1 MWHKFLYCTLVPMIS
16 SMAFVT
22 GQCTNYELQSNQYKR
37 SSSYQL
43 TGTDVA
49 ISDNFLSEGWYRFQS
64 GAGNDMVT
72 SAPSIAMCG
81 TLYPVW
87 LDGSLPLQGEGTV
100 DRTACVVGLTRSC
113 ESTISIK
120 IRNCGTY
127 NVYYLRKT
135 PILASGYCFG
145 EQVRCPDGQGSEN
158 GFTPG
163 CQMLPAITVS
173 PVVDADLEDIPSQ
186 NSALGSTM
194 KSYFECTFNKPSMG
208 PYYFDITWYIN
219 EDEVR
224 RMTNV
229 VYEDIASTRL
239 LPEHWVHQYNLNM
252 VVRCSVRVH
261 TSSGGTPSN
270 EMSSRDYQAGIF
282 PESFI
287 YHLDEG
293 QTMSIPFQVTYP
305 VGCLF
310 TNLESN
316 CKTVIYM
323 LTPYYQSSVVDTCQN
338 IQSTEAVLF
347 KENKC
352 GIVISSNTWRESK
365 VLNVTGNIDNLINER
380 DREIYIRLGNNGPGG
395 DPFRAWDNVIMPDI
409 KVYIS
414 DVDNTISNRICKLQT
429 DPRFWTF
436 DNKRH
441 DIYTAGEFVL
451 YRHKKR
457 NVEVHALFTAC
468 SGDSDDLGAACTC
481 GVAIRVE
488 DSLYVYRTCDE
499 VSYQTVSLL
508 AHHSTIYEICDD
520 KHMIITTEY
529 DYTVITLPSGTTVKY
544 NVYSNWIQ
552 HLQIIPSVFDIG
564 NLEGICGDANGNDSD
579 DFVAPDG
586 RTPASERREDIDS
599 IINTWKIDPAS
610 PNSLFGSNPSLEN
623 TDHDVQKYCSCATES
638 PNSNLLQNLPDHHAA
653 VCNITT
659 SLVGCSQQQTTASFL
674 TTCNRF
680 ANNGRK
686 RRDLSENGYSERRK
700 RVRRSAH
707 DSDDVIDFEPLKY
720 DPAYSFSYIPQIPT
734 WRNGWNESHA
744 IQVCEDSIN
753 NDPVKLECE
762 KHIDIRQMVNDSI
775 SSCILD
781 IRDSASTEWVAGTID
796 AIKSYCLTR
805 ISKYEKFYVSN
816 SSEEKSVVEVFN
828 AVTCINN
835 CSKHGHCTD
844 KGMCLCDTG
853 FIGADC
859 SHSIHKPPENIVL
872 PEEGLCRQSIRPC
885 AKTNIVGNF
894 LSGTTI
900 YVKLQQYKISTL
912 GKGTVINTE
921 RTTAQYR
928 APNLISVVLPSSTR
942 RRKRSVSSE
951 LGLGFDISL
960 SYDNTH
966 FGEELKF
973 IIYDDSCYNC
983 NSTTTTCT
991 ILDSCSYSTT
1001 ESTTMSPGASP
1012 SYTGSSHT
1020 TLTHTTTTMSDGES
1034 SSPVS
1039 PNDQDNTKMILII
1052 VSALL
1057 AVALIVVAVVLFL
1070 KCKNKSI
1077 KQSNPLYYNT
1087 EPVKNGCPPMN
1098 TYEDMY
1104 SRPFSPP
1111 PPYQDNRKT
1120 GRPSSSSSIRATF
1133 DETKSNRSFNFDIF
1147 SVDSQRK
1154 NF

>member
-87 LDGSLPLQGEGTV
+87 LHGSLPLQGEGTV

-163 CQMLPAITVS
+163 CQILPAITVS
-173 PVVDADLEDIPSQ
+173 PVVDADLEKTPLQ
-186 NSALGSTM
+186 NTFLGS
-194 KSYFECTFNKPSMG
+194 KKESYFECTFDKPSMG
-208 PYYFDITWYIN
+208 PYFFDITWYIN

-224 RMTNV
+224 RTTNV
-229 VYEDIASTRL
+229 DYENLSTTRL

-252 VVRCSVRVH
+252 VVRCSVRVR

-282 PESFI
+282 PESFV

-293 QTMSIPFQVTYP
+293 QTMSIPLQVTYP
-305 VGCLF
+305 VGCPF

-316 CKTVIYM
+316 CITAIYM
-323 LTPYYQSSVVDTCQN
+323 LTPYYQSSAVDTCQN
-338 IQSTEAVLF
+338 IQSTEPVLF
-347 KENKC
+347 NKNKC
-352 GIVISSNTWRESK
+352 GIVISSNTWNESK

-380 DREIYIRLGNNGPGG
+380 DREIYIRLGHNGLGN
-395 DPFRAWDNVIMPDI
+395 DPSGAWDNVTIPDI

-429 DPRFWTF
+429 DPRLWTF
-436 DNKRH
+436 DNTFH
-441 DIYTAGEFVL
+441 GIYTAGEFVL

-468 SGDSDDLGAACTC
+468 SGDSGRFGAACTC

-488 DSLYVYRTCDE
+488 DSLYVYRTCGE

-520 KHMIITTEY
+520 KHMLITTEY

-544 NVYSNWIQ
+544 KVSGDWIQ
-552 HLQIIPSVFDIG
+552 HLHIIPSVFDIG
-564 NLEGICGDANGNDSD
+564 NMEGICGNANGDNSD

-586 RTPASERREDIDS
+586 RTPASNGEKDIES
-599 IINTWKIDPAS
+599 IINTWKIDPVS
-610 PNSLFGSNPSLEN
+610 PNSLFGGNPFLEN
-623 TDHDVQKYCSCATES
+623 TGHDVQKYCSCATES
-638 PNSNLLQNLPDHHAA
+638 PTSSFLEDLPDHHAA

-659 SLVGCSQQQTTASFL
+659 SLVDCSQQQTTTSFL

-686 RRDLSENGYSERRK
+686 RRALSESGFSERSK
-700 RVRRSAH
+700 RVRRSAY

-720 DPAYSFSYIPQIPT
+720 DPSYSFSYIPQIPT

-744 IQVCEDSIN
+744 IKVCEDSIN

-816 SSEEKSVVEVFN
+816 SSEEKSVVEIFN

-835 CSKHGHCTD
+835 CSKHGQCTD
-844 KGMCLCDTG
+844 KGKCLCETG
-853 FIGADC
+853 FLGADC
-859 SHSIHKPPENIVL
+859 SHPIHKPPENIVL

-900 YVKLQQYKISTL
+900 YVKLRQYKISIL
-912 GKGTVINTE
+912 GKGAVINTE
-921 RTTAQYR
+921 KTTAQYR
-928 APNLISVVLPSSTR
+928 APNLISVVLSSSTR

-966 FGEELKF
+966 FGEEIKF

-1001 ESTTMSPGASP
+1001 DSTTMSPGASP

-1039 PNDQDNTKMILII
+1039 HNDQDNTKMILII

-1133 DETKSNRSFNFDIF
+1133 DETKSNHSFNFDIF

>member
-1 MWHKFLYCTLVPMIS
+1 
-16 SMAFVT
+16 MAFVT

-87 LDGSLPLQGEGTV
+87 LNGSLPLQGTV

-113 ESTISIK
+113 ESMIPIK
-120 IRNCGTY
+120 IRNCGTF

-135 PILASGYCFG
+135 PNLASGYCFG

-186 NSALGSTM
+186 ISELGSTK

-252 VVRCSVRVH
+252 VVRCSVRVR

-270 EMSSRDYQAGIF
+270 EISSTDYQAGIF

-305 VGCLF
+305 VGCLL
-310 TNLESN
+310 TNLESS

-338 IQSTEAVLF
+338 IQSTEAVIF

-395 DPFRAWDNVIMPDI
+395 DPFRAWDNVTMPDI

-468 SGDSDDLGAACTC
+468 SGDSFPLGAACTC

-488 DSLYVYRTCDE
+488 DSLYVYRTCNE

-508 AHHSTIYEICDD
+508 AHHSTIYEVCDD
-520 KHMIITTEY
+520 KHMVITTEASG
-529 DYTVITLPSGTTVKY
+529 YTVITLPSGTTVKY
-544 NVYSNWIQ
+544 NVYSDWIQ

-564 NLEGICGDANGNDSD
+564 NLEGICGDANGDDSD

-638 PNSNLLQNLPDHHAA
+638 PNSNQILQTLPDHHAA

-659 SLVGCSQQQTTASFL
+659 SLVDCSQHQTTTSFL

-686 RRDLSENGYSERRK
+686 KRDLSENGYSERSK

-744 IQVCEDSIN
+744 LQVCEDSIN

-816 SSEEKSVVEVFN
+816 SSEEKSVVEIFN

-844 KGMCLCDTG
+844 KGECVCDTG

-912 GKGTVINTE
+912 GKGTFINTE
-921 RTTAQYR
+921 KTTAQYR

-966 FGEELKF
+966 FGEEIKF

-1001 ESTTMSPGASP
+1001 DSTTMSPGASP

-1133 DETKSNRSFNFDIF
+1133 DETKSNHSFNFDIF

>member
-1 MWHKFLYCTLVPMIS
+1 MWLEFLYSKLVPMIVS
-16 SMAFVT
+16 VAFVT
-22 GQCTNYELQSNQYKR
+22 GQCTNYKLQSNQYKR

-49 ISDNFLSEGWYRFQS
+49 ISDSFLSEGWYRFLS

-72 SAPSIAMCG
+72 SAPSLAMCG

-87 LDGSLPLQGEGTV
+87 LDGSLPLQGEDTV

-113 ESTISIK
+113 ESTIPIK

-135 PILASGYCFG
+135 PNLASGYCFG
-145 EQVRCPDGQGSEN
+145 EQVRCPYGQGSEN

-173 PVVDADLEDIPSQ
+173 PVVDADLEETPSQ
-186 NSALGSTM
+186 IPALGSTTR
-194 KSYFECTFNKPSMG
+194 SYFECTFNKPSMG

-224 RMTNV
+224 RTTNV
-229 VYEDIASTRL
+229 LYEDIASTRL

-252 VVRCSVRVH
+252 VVRCSVRVR

-293 QTMSIPFQVTYP
+293 QTISIPFQVTYP

-310 TNLESN
+310 TKLESN
-316 CKTVIYM
+316 CKTAIYM
-323 LTPYYQSSVVDTCQN
+323 LTPYYYQSSAVDTCQN

-347 KENKC
+347 NENKC
-352 GIVISSNTWRESK
+352 GIVISSNTWRELK
-365 VLNVTGNIDNLINER
+365 VLNVTGNIDNLINEK
-380 DREIYIRLGNNGPGG
+380 DREIYIRLGINGKGG
-395 DPFRAWDNVIMPDI
+395 DPSRAWDNVTIPDI

-414 DVDNTISNRICKLQT
+414 DVDKTISDRICRLQT

-436 DNKRH
+436 DNKQH

-468 SGDSDDLGAACTC
+468 SGDKGSLGAACTC

-488 DSLYVYRTCDE
+488 DSLYVYRTCDV

-520 KHMIITTEY
+520 KHMVITEANGFTF
-529 DYTVITLPSGTTVKY
+529 TIITLPSGTSVKY
-544 NVYSNWIQ
+544 KVYSNWIQ
-552 HLQIIPSVFDIG
+552 NLQIVPSVFDIG
-564 NLEGICGDANGNDSD
+564 NLEGICGNANGDNSD

-599 IINTWKIDPAS
+599 IINTWKINPDS
-610 PNSLFGSNPSLEN
+610 PNSLFGANPSLEN
-623 TDHDVQKYCSCATES
+623 KGHDLQKYCSCATES
-638 PNSNLLQNLPDHHAA
+638 PDKDLLKNLPDHHAA

-659 SLVGCSQQQTTASFL
+659 SLVDCSQQQTTASFL
-674 TTCNRF
+674 TTCTKAGGNKQTLYKD
-680 ANNGRK
+680 G
-686 RRDLSENGYSERRK
+686 LSEKSKG
-700 RVRRSAH
+700 VRRSVY

-720 DPAYSFSYIPQIPT
+720 DPSYSFTYTPQIPS
-734 WRNGWNESHA
+734 WRNGWFKSSA
-744 IQVCEDSIN
+744 IQVCEKSIN

-762 KHIDIRQMVNDSI
+762 KHIDLRQMVNDSI
-775 SSCILD
+775 SACILD

-805 ISKYEKFYVSN
+805 ISKYEMFYVSN
-816 SSEEKSVVEVFN
+816 SSEEKSVVEIFN

-844 KGMCLCDTG
+844 KGKCVCDTG

-859 SHSIHKPPENIVL
+859 FHPINKPPENIAL
-872 PEEGLCRQSIRPC
+872 PEEGLCRQSIRSC
-885 AKTNIVGNF
+885 RKTNIVGNF
-894 LSGTTI
+894 LSETTI
-900 YVKLQQYKISTL
+900 YVKLQQYKISIH
-912 GKGTVINTE
+912 GKGAVINTE
-921 RTTAQYR
+921 KTTAQYR
-928 APNLISVVLPSSTR
+928 APNLISVVLPSCTR
-942 RRKRSVSSE
+942 RRMRAVSTE
-951 LGLGFDISL
+951 YAIGLGFDISL
-960 SYDNTH
+960 SYDNTT
-966 FGEELKF
+966 FGEALKL
-973 IIYDDSCYNC
+973 IIYDDSCYDC

-991 ILDSCSYSTT
+991 
-1001 ESTTMSPGASP
+1001 M
-1012 SYTGSSHT
+1012 
-1020 TLTHTTTTMSDGES
+1020 
-1034 SSPVS
+1034 
-1039 PNDQDNTKMILII
+1039 
-1052 VSALL
+1052 
-1057 AVALIVVAVVLFL
+1057 L
-1070 KCKNKSI
+1070 K
-1077 KQSNPLYYNT
+1077 
-1087 EPVKNGCPPMN
+1087 
-1098 TYEDMY
+1098 
-1104 SRPFSPP
+1104 
-1111 PPYQDNRKT
+1111 
-1120 GRPSSSSSIRATF
+1120 
-1133 DETKSNRSFNFDIF
+1133 
-1147 SVDSQRK
+1147 
-1154 NF
+1154 

>member
-1 MWHKFLYCTLVPMIS
+1 MWLEFLYSKLVPMIVS
-16 SMAFVT
+16 VAFVT
-22 GQCTNYELQSNQYKR
+22 GQCTNYKLQSNQYKR

-49 ISDNFLSEGWYRFQS
+49 ISDSFLSEGWYRFQS

-72 SAPSIAMCG
+72 SAPSLAMCG

-87 LDGSLPLQGEGTV
+87 LDGSLPLQGEDTV

-113 ESTISIK
+113 ESTIPIK

-135 PILASGYCFG
+135 PNLASGYCFG
-145 EQVRCPDGQGSEN
+145 EQVRCPYGQGSEN

-173 PVVDADLEDIPSQ
+173 PVVDADLEETPSQ
-186 NSALGSTM
+186 IPRLGST
-194 KSYFECTFNKPSMG
+194 KRSYFECTFNKPSMG

-224 RMTNV
+224 RTTNV
-229 VYEDIASTRL
+229 LYEDIASTRL

-252 VVRCSVRVH
+252 VVRCSVRVR

-282 PESFI
+282 PESFS

-310 TNLESN
+310 TKLESN
-316 CKTVIYM
+316 CITAIYM
-323 LTPYYQSSVVDTCQN
+323 LTPYYYQSSAVDTCQN
-338 IQSTEAVLF
+338 IKSTEALLF
-347 KENKC
+347 NKNKC
-352 GIVISSNTWRESK
+352 GIIISSNTWNESK

-380 DREIYIRLGNNGPGG
+380 DREIYIRLGHNGQGN
-395 DPFRAWDNVIMPDI
+395 DPSGAWDNVTIPDI

-414 DVDNTISNRICKLQT
+414 DVDNTISNRICMLRT

-436 DNKRH
+436 DNRFH
-441 DIYTAGEFVL
+441 NIYTAGEFVL

-457 NVEVHALFTAC
+457 NVEVHALFTTC
-468 SGDSDDLGAACTC
+468 PLGAACIC

-544 NVYSNWIQ
+544 NVSGDWIQ
-552 HLQIIPSVFDIG
+552 HLHIIPSVFDIG
-564 NLEGICGDANGNDSD
+564 NMEGICGNANGDDSD

-586 RTPASERREDIDS
+586 RTPASDGWKDIES
-599 IINTWKIDPAS
+599 IINTWKIDPVS
-610 PNSLFGSNPSLEN
+610 PNSLFGANPFFEN
-623 TDHDVQKYCSCATES
+623 TGHDVQKYCSCATES
-638 PNSNLLQNLPDHHAA
+638 PSSSFLEDLPDHHAA

-659 SLVGCSQQQTTASFL
+659 SLVDCSQQQTTASFL

-686 RRDLSENGYSERRK
+686 RRALSENGFSERSK
-700 RVRRSAH
+700 RVRRSAY

-720 DPAYSFSYIPQIPT
+720 DPSYSFSYIPQIPT
-734 WRNGWNESHA
+734 WINGWNESHA
-744 IQVCEDSIN
+744 IKVCEDSIN

-762 KHIDIRQMVNDSI
+762 KHIDIRQMVNYSI

-816 SSEEKSVVEVFN
+816 SSEEKSVVEIFN
-828 AVTCINN
+828 AVICINS

-844 KGMCLCDTG
+844 KGKCVCDTG

-859 SHSIHKPPENIVL
+859 SHPINKPPENIAL

-885 AKTNIVGNF
+885 RKTNIVGNF
-894 LSGTTI
+894 LSETTI
-900 YVKLQQYKISTL
+900 YVKLQQYKISIH
-912 GKGTVINTE
+912 GKGAVINTE
-921 RTTAQYR
+921 KTTAQYR
-928 APNLISVVLPSSTR
+928 APNLISVVLPSCAR
-942 RRKRSVSSE
+942 RRMRAVSTDLE
-951 LGLGFDISL
+951 YAIGLGFDISL
-960 SYDNTH
+960 SYDNTT
-966 FGEELKF
+966 FGEDLKL
-973 IIYDDSCYNC
+973 IVYDDSYYDC

-991 ILDSCSYSTT
+991 
-1001 ESTTMSPGASP
+1001 M
-1012 SYTGSSHT
+1012 
-1020 TLTHTTTTMSDGES
+1020 
-1034 SSPVS
+1034 
-1039 PNDQDNTKMILII
+1039 
-1052 VSALL
+1052 LL
-1057 AVALIVVAVVLFL
+1057 PHVQ
-1070 KCKNKSI
+1070 C
-1077 KQSNPLYYNT
+1077 
-1087 EPVKNGCPPMN
+1087 
-1098 TYEDMY
+1098 
-1104 SRPFSPP
+1104 
-1111 PPYQDNRKT
+1111 
-1120 GRPSSSSSIRATF
+1120 
-1133 DETKSNRSFNFDIF
+1133 
-1147 SVDSQRK
+1147 
-1154 NF
+1154 